1 MWIAFFKEHAMLTHP
16 LANQGFVAAV
26 VAAPELLRPSDQS
39 WDRWLWWH
47 LGARVKIKMSGM
59 KCQES

>member
-1 MWIAFFKEHAMLTHP
+1 MLTHP

-26 VAAPELLRPSDQS
+26 VAAPELLHPSDQS